1 MVPPIPGN
9 ERDRLAALHRFALL
23 DTPPEPAFDRLTRLA
38 ATLLEMPITLISLID
53 EKRQW
58 VKSRVGSTLTEIPR
72 DQSFCVH
79 AITVEDMLVVEDAT
93 QDPRFRGNPLV
104 VGCPHV
110 RFYAGVPLRT
120 TDGLALGTLSV
131 LDSTPRPGLSPS
143 KAQALRDLAA
153 LAMDLIEARRTGGDL
168 HPVSGLLNRSRF
180 LKDIDASITDTSNVA
195 PEIAIVVIDAATPNQ
210 YADLARTLGQCEAD
224 SFEVAFAARITE
236 RLPERTE
243 LYHLSSAR
251 FGCILEAS
259 LPGQLQKVLDGLADQ
274 MRKPGGRREIPFAT
288 SVGVGAAYYPQDGAD
303 AAELVRAASSGAQA
317 SLTGK
322 KRWCTYSPPFD
333 LASRRASHL
342 LRAIGP
348 ALAGE
353 GQLRLVYQPKT
364 DLRTGRCIG
373 AEALLRWTHPTLGQ
387 ISPSEAIPL
396 VERTALV
403 HALTDWELGAALPE
417 IARLRAAGL
426 AVQISVNVSVLDLED
441 EHFVARMMI
450 LLDRHGVPP
459 QWIEIEVTESAL
471 MTDPVRIGRQLSAVR
486 DAGVAI
492 EIDDFG
498 IGYSTLSLLKYIP
511 ATYVKID
518 QLFISR
524 LASNRDD
531 QTIVLSTINLAHEL
545 GRLVVAEGIEDAE
558 VYSWLREHDCDIGQ
572 GNVISPPL
580 DVSHFEQWLRAGMGP
595 QDGRPADDDGGE

>member
-1 MVPPIPGN
+1 MLPPIPDN
-9 ERDRLAALHRFALL
+9 EAERLAALRRFGLL
-23 DTPPEPAFDRLTRLA
+23 DTPPDPAFDRLTRLA
-38 ATLLEMPITLISLID
+38 ATLLDGSITLISLID

-79 AITVEDMLVVEDAT
+79 AITAEDMLVVGDAT
-93 QDPRFRGNPLV
+93 QDPRFCASPLV
-104 VGCPHV
+104 VGDPHV

-120 TDGLALGTLSV
+120 RDGLTLGTLSV
-131 LDSTPRPGLSPS
+131 LDSTPRAGLSPR
-143 KAQALRDLAA
+143 KAAALRDLAA
-153 LAMDLIEARRTGGDL
+153 LAMALIEARQTGADL
-168 HPVSGLLNRSRF
+168 HPVSGLLNQLRF
-180 LKDIDASITDTSNVA
+180 LKDIDNSITGTSNVVR
-195 PEIAIVVIDAATPNQ
+195 EIVVVVIDAATPNQ
-210 YADLARTLGQCEAD
+210 YADLARTLGQGEAD
-224 SFEVAFAARITE
+224 SFEVVSAARITE
-236 RLPERTE
+236 RLPECSQ

-251 FGCILEAS
+251 FGCILEAGS
-259 LPGQLQKVLDGLADQ
+259 PGQLQKVLEGLAQQ
-274 MRKPGGRREIPFAT
+274 MRSPGGRREIPFAT
-288 SVGVGAAYYPQDGAD
+288 SVGVGAAHYPQDGAN
-303 AAELVRAASSGAQA
+303 AAELMRAATSGAQA

-322 KRWCTYSPPFD
+322 KRWCTYSPAFD
-333 LASRRASHL
+333 SASRRASHL

-348 ALAGE
+348 ALASE

-417 IARLRAAGL
+417 IARMRAAGI
-426 AVQISVNVSVLDLED
+426 AVQVSINVSVLDLED
-441 EHFVARMMI
+441 EHFVSRMTT

-459 QWIEIEVTESAL
+459 EWIEIEVTESAL
-471 MTDPVRIGRQLSAVR
+471 MTDPVRIGRQLNAVR
-486 DAGVAI
+486 GVGVAI

-498 IGYSTLSLLKYIP
+498 VGYSTLSLLKYIP

-518 QLFISR
+518 QLFVTR
-524 LASNRDD
+524 LTSSRDD
-531 QTIVLSTINLAHEL
+531 QAIVLSTINLAHEL

-558 VYSWLREHDCDIGQ
+558 VYSWLREHGCDIGQ

-580 DVSHFEQWLRAGMGP
+580 DVSRFEQWLETRIGP
-595 QDGRPADDDGGE
+595 QDGRPADGGAGG

>member
-1 MVPPIPGN
+1 MLPPIPDN
-9 ERDRLAALHRFALL
+9 EPDRLAALRRIELL

-38 ATLLEMPITLISLID
+38 ATLLDLPITLISLID
-53 EKRQW
+53 DKRQW

-72 DQSFCVH
+72 DQSFCAH
-79 AITVEDMLVVEDAT
+79 AMTVDDMLVVGDAT

-104 VGCPHV
+104 VGDPHV

-131 LDSTPRPGLSPS
+131 LDSTPRPELSPR
-143 KAQALRDLAA
+143 KAEALRDLAA
-153 LAMDLIEARRTGGDL
+153 LAMALIEARHAGGDL
-168 HPVSGLLNRSRF
+168 HPVSRLLNRSRF
-180 LKDIDASITDTSNVA
+180 LKDVDAFITDATNVV
-195 PEIAIVVIDAATPNQ
+195 PEIAVVVIDAATPSQ
-210 YADLARTLGQCEAD
+210 YADLARTLGQDEAD
-224 SFEVAFAARITE
+224 SFEVVSSARITE
-236 RLPERTE
+236 RLPERSQ

-259 LPGQLQKVLDGLADQ
+259 SPGQSQKILDGLAEQ
-274 MRKPGGRREIPFAT
+274 MRRPGGRREIPFAT
-288 SVGVGAAYYPQDGAD
+288 SVGVGAAHYPQDGAN
-303 AAELVRAASSGAQA
+303 AAELVRAATCGAQE

-322 KRWCTYSPPFD
+322 RRWCTYSPAFD

-364 DLRTGRCIG
+364 DLRTGRCTG

-426 AVQISVNVSVLDLED
+426 VVQVSINVSVLDLED
-441 EHFVARMMI
+441 EHFVARMTT
-450 LLDRHGVPP
+450 LLERHRIPP
-459 QWIEIEVTESAL
+459 EWIEIEVTESAL
-471 MTDPVRIGRQLSAVR
+471 MTDPVRIGRQLNAVR
-486 DAGVAI
+486 GVGVAI

-498 IGYSTLSLLKYIP
+498 VGYSTLSLLKYIP

-518 QLFISR
+518 QLFVTR
-524 LASNRDD
+524 LTSSRDD
-531 QTIVLSTINLAHEL
+531 QAIVLSTINLAHEL
-545 GRLVVAEGIEDAE
+545 GRLVVAEGIEDAD
-558 VYSWLREHDCDIGQ
+558 VYSWLREHGCDIGQ
-572 GNVISPPL
+572 GNMISPPL
-580 DVSHFEQWLRAGMGP
+580 DVSRFEQWLQARIGP
-595 QDGRPADDDGGE
+595 